1 MSKDNSCCKRN
12 DRDSC
17 YLADV
22 RYCTAGTRVNL
33 DDIYILAYN
42 DELNIDHT
50 DYMKCLCKTACV
62 LGDGIFCFLAD
73 GLCRIY
79 GNTVSGMDTCTLDV
93 LHDSRDQDVL
103 TVAYRIDLDFFTH
116 EVFINKDRMLLCD
129 LVDDSDILFHILIAD
144 SDTHSLS
151 SKYVGRADK
160 YRITQ
165 LIGCFFRLFCCEY
178 GMSLRSRDLTFLKD
192 GIKELSILCSIYVLS
207 RCSEDLNAH
216 LDQCL
221 CKLDSCLSTELN
233 NSSVRFLDIYN
244 ILNIFRC
251 QRLKIQLIC
260 NIEVCTYCLRV
271 IVDDD
276 RLISFFRKCPCTVY
290 RAEVELDT
298 LTDTDRAG
306 TKYQDLFLIFCF
318 YSFILCLLIAVY
330 RIVIWCRC
338 RKLCC
343 TGINH
348 LVCCTDAVLFTQVF
362 DLSFCLSCQVCD
374 DVVRELQ
381 TFCFQKKVFVQ
392 LLSFQS
398 LLHLNK
404 DSQLIDEPDVD
415 LCDIMKLLLG
425 NISSQGFCD
434 FPDTAVIHN
443 VQLVHQFF
451 IRKM

>member
-1 MSKDNSCCKRN
+1 
-12 DRDSC
+12 
-17 YLADV
+17 
-22 RYCTAGTRVNL
+22 
-33 DDIYILAYN
+33 
-42 DELNIDHT
+42 
-50 DYMKCLCKTACV
+50 
-62 LGDGIFCFLAD
+62 
-73 GLCRIY
+73 
-79 GNTVSGMDTCTLDV
+79 
-93 LHDSRDQDVL
+93 
-103 TVAYRIDLDFFTH
+103 
-116 EVFINKDRMLLCD
+116 
-129 LVDDSDILFHILIAD
+129 
-144 SDTHSLS
+144 
-151 SKYVGRADK
+151 
-160 YRITQ
+160 
-165 LIGCFFRLFCCEY
+165 
-178 GMSLRSRDLTFLKD
+178 MSLRSRDLTFLKD

-221 CKLDSCLSTELN
+221 CKLDGCLSTELN

-290 RAEVELDT
+290 RTEVELDT

-434 FPDTAVIHN
+434 LPDTAVIHN